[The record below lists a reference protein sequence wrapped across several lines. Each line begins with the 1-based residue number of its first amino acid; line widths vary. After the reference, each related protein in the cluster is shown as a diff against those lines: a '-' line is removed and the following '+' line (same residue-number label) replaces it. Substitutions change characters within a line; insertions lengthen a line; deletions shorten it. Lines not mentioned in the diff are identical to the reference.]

1 MWNFICEMIPI
12 SSKPSSS
19 SMSRSI
25 SSTINERKAQAY
37 ALLCQFLD
45 CFFLVLPNKE
55 NDHLFEFALD
65 LRTCEDFWKIIQVK
79 NSSLSISLSFTFIY
93 YSWPLLPSLYKLSY
107 HFQIGLM
114 DKGSLISKRCIYIMK
129 RVVDFSNGQSLGE
142 EGKEIQIKKPWTKY
156 DKMRNGRIYYPFL
169 KKKIINLIDISDGI
183 IRKRNCFQ
191 DSGDFSLHYLKI
203 WTNSLSMSF
212 RYYNLS
218 PSLSLSFTLFF
229 KKKNNK

>member
-79 NSSLSISLSFTFIY
+79 NSSLSLFLFHSPLFFIPDHFSPLS
-93 YSWPLLPSLYKLSY
+93 
-107 HFQIGLM
+107 
-114 DKGSLISKRCIYIMK
+114 
-129 RVVDFSNGQSLGE
+129 
-142 EGKEIQIKKPWTKY
+142 
-156 DKMRNGRIYYPFL
+156 
-169 KKKIINLIDISDGI
+169 
-183 IRKRNCFQ
+183 
-191 DSGDFSLHYLKI
+191 
-203 WTNSLSMSF
+203 TNSLITF
-212 RYYNLS
+212 RLGWWIRVPSSARGAFISWKELS
-218 PSLSLSFTLFF
+218 ISPTVRV
-229 KKKNNK
+229 

>member
-79 NSSLSISLSFTFIY
+79 NSSLSISLSFTFIF

-156 DKMRNGRIYYPFL
+156 DKMRNGRIYYLFL
-169 KKKIINLIDISDGI
+169 KKNYKFDRYFRWNNTEKELLSRQWGFFFALFENLNQFPVHVI
-183 IRKRNCFQ
+183 Q
-191 DSGDFSLHYLKI
+191 VLQ
-203 WTNSLSMSF
+203 
-212 RYYNLS
+212 
-218 PSLSLSFTLFF
+218 SFTLSFSIFHSFF
-229 KKKNNK
+229 